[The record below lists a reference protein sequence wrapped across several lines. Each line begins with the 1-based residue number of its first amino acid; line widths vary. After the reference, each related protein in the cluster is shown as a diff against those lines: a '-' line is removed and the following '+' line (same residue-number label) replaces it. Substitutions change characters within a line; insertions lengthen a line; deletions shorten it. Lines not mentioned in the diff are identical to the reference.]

1 MIIGIGSDIVQIPRI
16 EKLIHQFG
24 DKFLQRIFTEEEQH
38 LVKKFTDDYKI
49 CGYYAKRFAA
59 KEACAKALG
68 TGIRHGIAFTDFSI
82 VSDMD
87 GKPEIKLFRK
97 ARELLSARSYKTKV
111 HLTLSDDYPSAF
123 AMVVIESL

>member
-16 EKLIHQFG
+16 EKLITEFG
-24 DKFLQRIFTEEEQH
+24 DKFLNRIFTEEEQYH
-38 LVKKFTDDYKI
+38 VQKFTDDHKI

-59 KEACAKALG
+59 KEACSKALG

-82 VSDMD
+82 ISDME
-87 GKPEIKLFRK
+87 GKPEIKLFHK
-97 ARELLSARSYKTKV
+97 AREMLAARSYKTKI
-111 HLTLSDDYPSAF
+111 HLTLSDDYPAAF